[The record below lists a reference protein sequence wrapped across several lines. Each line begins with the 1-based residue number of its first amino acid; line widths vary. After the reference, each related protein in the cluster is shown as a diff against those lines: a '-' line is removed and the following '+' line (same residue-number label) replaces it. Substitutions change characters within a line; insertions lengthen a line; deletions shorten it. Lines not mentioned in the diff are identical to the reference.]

1 MIPLEPAIDKAGRN
15 WLRHRSE
22 YDGISSTSV
31 AERTFGSLN
40 VQLYVREAAIAL
52 LKNTNELQT

>member
-22 YDGISSTSV
+22 YDYISSTSV
-31 AERTFGSLN
+31 AERTFGSLS
-40 VQLYVREAAIAL
+40 VQLYAREAAIAF
-52 LKNTNELQT
+52 LKSPHELQT